1 MQAKLQAI
9 PTPPPCQ
16 HQHLHPRKPQPFLL
30 FHVTLSILIHHPR
43 LHRTAAACL
52 LKIMIKFKIKFEIIF
67 VKLKLKSFR
76 IQENPSDA
84 ASSGY
89 NAQADVPVPS
99 GPEAPQDS
107 SSPIACV
114 YLVNENSTKTK
125 LKRQRKR
132 NDNSTK
138 NENETQQKRTL

>member
-43 LHRTAAACL
+43 LHRTATACL

-84 ASSGY
+84 ASSDGQQELRQCLEE
-89 NAQADVPVPS
+89 AFPSASAALLQSIADAAVAES
-99 GPEAPQDS
+99 QDS
-107 SSPIACV
+107 SSLIVAFIK
-114 YLVNENSTKTK
+114 LTKT
-125 LKRQRKR
+125 
-132 NDNSTK
+132 
-138 NENETQQKRTL
+138 